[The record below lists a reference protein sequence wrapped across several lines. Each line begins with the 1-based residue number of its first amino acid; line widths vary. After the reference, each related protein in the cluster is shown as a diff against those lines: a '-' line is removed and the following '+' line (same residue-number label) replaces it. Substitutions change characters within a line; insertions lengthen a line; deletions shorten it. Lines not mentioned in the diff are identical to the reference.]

1 MSLRFNPFT
10 GNLDFDT
17 KTGGSAPSDGEKVQ
31 KDFTAGEDISAL
43 RMVKYDDPS
52 TVSLADKDLIT
63 DAQTIGMAITAA
75 TTGNTVSVVTFG
87 QVDDASFMFPVN
99 TCLFLGDDGAITDI
113 PPTTG
118 HNVPI
123 GIGLGNGSI
132 FIDID
137 ELTVL

>member
-1 MSLRFNPFT
+1 MSFRFNPLTGKLDLDTQPTGT
-10 GNLDFDT
+10 GN
-17 KTGGSAPSDGEKVQ
+17 GEIVT

-43 RMVKYDDPS
+43 RMVKHDDPT
-52 TVSLADKDLIT
+52 TVSLADKDLLM
-63 DAQTIGMAITAA
+63 DAQTIGIATNAA
-75 TTGNTVSVVTFG
+75 LTGGTVSVVTFG
-87 QVDDASFMFPVN
+87 QVDDNSFTFAPN

-123 GIGLGNGSI
+123 GKGLGIGSI

-137 ELTVL
+137 NITIL